1 MQTTR
6 NAPIYN
12 PKRNSFPL
20 ALVLSSPDE
29 YKQKQNGFKSMSPKR
44 VSLKNKRASGRRDVG
59 NSKSIES
66 KQIGGPIKLINILIF
81 YFKSA
86 LPNFVI

>member
-12 PKRNSFPL
+12 PKRNSFPPRP
-20 ALVLSSPDE
+20 VLSSHDE
-29 YKQKQNGFKSMSPKR
+29 HKQKQNGFKSMSPKR
-44 VSLKNKRASGRRDVG
+44 VSLKNKRASGRRRRDVG

-81 YFKSA
+81 YSP
-86 LPNFVI
+86 L